1 MDSGEFKAADPV
13 EGAVELM
20 RAAAQA
26 MRSVTTPPT
35 DVVRSVHAAINALQV
50 FEADQLAL
58 IDETKAHEADGA
70 ASVASWAARE
80 LRQDPGTT
88 RQMVKASRTMRHL
101 PKIGAAAHTGSVS
114 LDHLHACTYG
124 LKHVGHDQ
132 IIALEPE
139 VLDVAVDHTPRD
151 LFNLMRY
158 AKAIIH
164 SDKLDEAWLN
174 GMEKE
179 DFRCVRVGD
188 GFQPE
193 GFFGPDIGVKLKAF
207 LAAAS
212 VPRDGDDDR
221 TNAERRVDAV
231 DELLTAALGDQLPSC
246 RARGAEV
253 NVIVDAETLKAALNR
268 GSQDTNQGELLNR
281 EPAIL
286 EGFGPIGPALLTYIA
301 FGGNLTHILV
311 EGFKANR
318 KALDAE
324 RGKRLATAK
333 QRRIIWWRQQGRCA
347 NRGCHHPIGEIHHII
362 DWLYGGKTNLNNLAG
377 LCRKCHAL
385 ISMGR
390 LVMTGTWDTG
400 YTFTTARAGPLAR
413 TG

>member
-1 MDSGEFKAADPV
+1 MISGDTTEQTIAQLRD
-13 EGAVELM
+13 
-20 RAAAQA
+20 AAQA

-35 DVVRSVHAAINALQV
+35 DVVRAVHAAINGLQA
-50 FEADQLAL
+50 FEADQLAW
-58 IDETKAHEADGA
+58 IDESKAHEAEGC
-70 ASVASWAARE
+70 ASVATWAGRE

-88 RQMVKASRTMRHL
+88 RQLVRASRTMREL
-101 PKIGAAAHTGSVS
+101 PTLGGAAHAGRVSV
-114 LDHLHACTYG
+114 DHVHACTYG
-124 LKHVGHDQ
+124 LKHVGHNETV
-132 IIALEPE
+132 ALEPE
-139 VLDVAVDHTPRD
+139 LLDVALEHTPREV
-151 LFNLMRY
+151 FNLMRY

-174 GMEKE
+174 GMDKE
-179 DFRCVRVGD
+179 DFRCLRVGD
-188 GFQPE
+188 GFQPD
-193 GFFGPDIGVKLKAF
+193 GFLGPDIGAKLKAF
-207 LAAAS
+207 LTAAA

-221 TNAERRVDAV
+221 TAAQRRIDAL
-231 DELLTAALGDQLPSC
+231 DELLSAAVGDQLPSC

-253 NVIVDAETLKAALNR
+253 SVIVDAQTLKDAINR
-268 GSQDTNQGELLNR
+268 QATEAGQGELLDR

-311 EGFKANR
+311 EGFKENR

-324 RGKRLATAK
+324 RGKRFATTK

-390 LVMTGTWDTG
+390 LTMTGSFETG

>member
-1 MDSGEFKAADPV
+1 MTSGDATEQTIALLRD
-13 EGAVELM
+13 
-20 RAAAQA
+20 AAQA
-26 MRSVTTPPT
+26 MRSVTTPPPE
-35 DVVRSVHAAINALQV
+35 VVRAVHAAINGLQA
-50 FEADQLAL
+50 FESDQLAL
-58 IDETKAHEADGA
+58 IDETKAHEAEGA
-70 ASVASWAARE
+70 ASVATWAARE

-88 RQMVKASRTMRHL
+88 RQMVRAAKTMREL
-101 PKIGAAAHTGSVS
+101 PSVGAAAHAGRVSV
-114 LDHLHACTYG
+114 DHVHACTYG

-132 IIALEPE
+132 TVALEPE
-139 VLDVAVDHTPRD
+139 VLDVALEHTPREV
-151 LFNLMRY
+151 FNLMRY

-174 GMEKE
+174 GMDKE
-179 DFRCVRVGD
+179 DFRCLRVGD
-188 GFQPE
+188 GFQPD
-193 GFFGPDIGVKLKAF
+193 GFLGPDVGAKLKAF
-207 LAAAS
+207 LTAAA

-221 TNAERRVDAV
+221 TAAQRRIDAL
-231 DELLTAALGDQLPSC
+231 DELLSAAVADLLPSC

-253 NVIVDAETLKAALNR
+253 NVIVDAQTLKNAINR
-268 GSQDTNQGELLNR
+268 GHAETSQGELLDR

-311 EGFKANR
+311 AGFKENR

-324 RGKRLATAK
+324 RSKRFATTK
-333 QRRIIWWRQQGRCA
+333 QRRIIWWRQQGKCA

-362 DWLYGGKTNLNNLAG
+362 DWIYGGKTNLNNLAG

-385 ISMGR
+385 ITMGR
-390 LVMTGTWDTG
+390 LTMTGTHDTG

>member
-1 MDSGEFKAADPV
+1 MVSVESSAADPV
-13 EGAVELM
+13 AMTVDLM

-35 DVVRSVHAAINALQV
+35 EVVRCVHAAINALQV

-58 IDETKAHEADGA
+58 IDETKAHEPEGC
-70 ASVASWAARE
+70 ASVTTWASRE

-88 RQMVKASRTMRHL
+88 RQMVKAAKTMRHL
-101 PKIGAAAHTGSVS
+101 PSVGAAACAGRVS
-114 LDHLHACTYG
+114 LDHVHACTYG
-124 LKHVGHDQ
+124 LKHVGRDETA
-132 IIALEPE
+132 ALEPE
-139 VLDVAVDHTPRD
+139 VLDVAVNHTPRD

-174 GMEKE
+174 GMDKE
-179 DFRCVRVGD
+179 DIRCIRVGD
-188 GFQPE
+188 GFQPD
-193 GFFGPDIGVKLKAF
+193 GFLGPDVGAKLRAY
-207 LAAAS
+207 LTAAS

-221 TNAERRVDAV
+221 TNAERRVDAI

-253 NVIVDAETLKAALNR
+253 NVIVDAETLKQALNR
-268 GSQDTNQGELLNR
+268 GSQDANQGELLDR

-347 NRGCHHPIGEIHHII
+347 NRGCHHPIGEIHHVI
-362 DWLYGGKTNLNNLAG
+362 DWLYGGKTNLSNLAG

-390 LVMTGTWDTG
+390 LTMTGTWDTG
-400 YTFTTARAGPLAR
+400 YTFAATRAGPLAR

>member
-1 MDSGEFKAADPV
+1 MISGDTTEQTIA
-13 EGAVELM
+13 LM
-20 RAAAQA
+20 RDAAQA

-35 DVVRSVHAAINALQV
+35 DVVRAVHAAINGLQA
-50 FEADQLAL
+50 FEADQLAQ
-58 IDETKAHEADGA
+58 IDETKAHESEGA
-70 ASVASWAARE
+70 ASVATWAGRE
-80 LRQDPGTT
+80 LHQDPGTT
-88 RQMVKASRTMRHL
+88 RQMVRAAKTMRDL
-101 PKIGAAAHTGSVS
+101 PTIGAAARAGKVS
-114 LDHLHACTYG
+114 MDHVHACTYG

-132 IIALEPE
+132 TVALEPE
-139 VLDVAVDHTPRD
+139 LLDVAVEHSPRD

-164 SDKLDEAWLN
+164 SDELDEAWLN
-174 GMEKE
+174 GMDKE
-179 DFRCVRVGD
+179 DFRCLRVGD
-188 GFQPE
+188 GFQPD
-193 GFFGPDIGVKLKAF
+193 GFLGPDIGAKLKAF
-207 LAAAS
+207 LTAAA

-221 TNAERRVDAV
+221 TAAQRRIDAL
-231 DELLTAALGDQLPSC
+231 DELLSAAVGDQLPSC

-253 NVIVDAETLKAALNR
+253 SVIVDAQTLKDAINR
-268 GSQDTNQGELLNR
+268 QATEAGQGELLDR

-311 EGFKANR
+311 EGFKENR

-324 RGKRLATAK
+324 RGKRFATTK

-390 LVMTGTWDTG
+390 LTMTGSFETG

>member
-1 MDSGEFKAADPV
+1 MNSGDATGQTVALLRD
-13 EGAVELM
+13 
-20 RAAAQA
+20 AAQA
-26 MRSVTTPPT
+26 MRSVTMSPCERARAL
-35 DVVRSVHAAINALQV
+35 VAARNSIDA
-50 FEADQLAL
+50 QLAVEL
-58 IDETKAHEADGA
+58 AEIDETKAHEAEGA
-70 ASVASWAARE
+70 ASVATWAARE
-80 LRQDPGTT
+80 LHQDPGTT
-88 RQMVKASRTMRHL
+88 RQMVRAARTMRHL
-101 PKIGAAAHTGSVS
+101 PTIGAAAHAGKVSV
-114 LDHLHACTYG
+114 DHVHACTYG

-132 IIALEPE
+132 TVALEPE
-139 VLDVAVDHTPRD
+139 VLDVALEHTPREV
-151 LFNLMRY
+151 FNLMRY

-174 GMEKE
+174 GMDKE

-188 GFQPE
+188 GFQPD
-193 GFFGPDIGVKLKAF
+193 GFLGIDIGAKLKAF
-207 LAAAS
+207 LTAAA

-221 TNAERRVDAV
+221 TAAQRRIDAL
-231 DELLTAALGDQLPSC
+231 DELLSAAVGDQLPSC

-253 NVIVDAETLKAALNR
+253 NVIVDAETLKNAINR
-268 GSQDTNQGELLNR
+268 GHAETSQGELLDR

-311 EGFKANR
+311 DGFKANR

-324 RGKRLATAK
+324 RGKRFATAK

-347 NRGCHHPIGEIHHII
+347 NRGCHHPIGEIHHIV

-385 ISMGR
+385 ISMSR
-390 LVMTGTWDTG
+390 LTMTGTHDTG
-400 YTFTTARAGPLAR
+400 YTFTTARDGPLAR